1 MKKFIL
7 ILITIITICIN
18 ANADSGAKCL
28 LQHKG
33 SVQFFDGDKIAA
45 LLLVF
50 FKNWPQLI
58 EKKIICRSISPIII
72 AKKGKDRRK
81 YYSIEEFNKE
91 EKKLKGYMVKYAKG
105 LSGLDAEET
114 KDMMRNP
121 IYLNFDYDELADDM
135 FNRWFGEDSDQ
146 RKKLME
152 I

>member
-1 MKKFIL
+1 
-7 ILITIITICIN
+7 
-18 ANADSGAKCL
+18 
-28 LQHKG
+28 
-33 SVQFFDGDKIAA
+33 
-45 LLLVF
+45 
-50 FKNWPQLI
+50 
-58 EKKIICRSISPIII
+58 
-72 AKKGKDRRK
+72 
-81 YYSIEEFNKE
+81 
-91 EKKLKGYMVKYAKG
+91 MVKYAKG